1 MSRDCID
8 KITSRQSIRKFTSEP
23 IPESIIEEIVDIG
36 RSAPSG
42 GNRQPW
48 RIIIVTREDLKQQL
62 VVAAYDQK
70 FIAVAPVVY
79 VVCAVSEESAERYQ
93 ERGRTLYTL
102 QDTAALTLN
111 ILLGAHLHGY
121 GACWI
126 GAFSEEAVTKVLNI
140 PSHMRPV
147 AMIPVGKIEGKLPP
161 LRGRKSK
168 SEIIVR
174 ERFD

>member
-8 KITSRQSIRKFTSEP
+8 KITTRQSIRKFTNEQ
-23 IPESIIEEIVDIG
+23 IPDSIIEEIVDIG

-48 RIIIVTREDLKQQL
+48 RIIIVTRDDLKQQL
-62 VVAAYDQK
+62 VLAAHNQK
-70 FIAVAPVVY
+70 FIAIAPVVY
-79 VVCAVSEESAERYQ
+79 VVCAVPEESAERYQ
-93 ERGRTLYTL
+93 DRGRTLYTL

-121 GACWI
+121 GACWV
-126 GAFSEEAVTKVLNI
+126 GAFGEEEVARVLNI

-147 AMIPVGKIEGKLPP
+147 AMIPVGKIDGKLPP

-168 SEIIVR
+168 SEIVVR